1 MKSVLFVCTA
11 NRCRSP
17 MAAALLKDRVARRG
31 QSDEW
36 AIASAGTWAAPNLP
50 ATLLAQAEMTRRGL
64 DLTAHRTRVVTADML
79 KAASLVL
86 VMTRSHRESLCVEF
100 PESAHKVM
108 LLSELIG
115 QSFDVEDPVLG
126 AARDYEQCAEEID
139 QIMEKGFEKMAA
151 LADGRDKRRMLNEE

>member
-1 MKSVLFVCTA
+1 M
-11 NRCRSP
+11 
-17 MAAALLKDRVARRG
+17 
-31 QSDEW
+31 
-36 AIASAGTWAAPNLP
+36 
-50 ATLLAQAEMTRRGL
+50 
-64 DLTAHRTRVVTADML
+64 VTADML
-79 KAASLVL
+79 KAAFLVL